1 MNINNL
7 ENFYSKQ
14 IKFYNP
20 TRNLFLSNRKFA
32 TELLEIK
39 NDDKILDL
47 ACGTGLNFS
56 YLLEK
61 TDSKN
66 ITGIDYSKSMLKKA
80 KKDYPMIRLIK
91 ADVSSYKFGSKVDKI
106 LVTYSISMINDWQR
120 TIVNI
125 RKALNKNG
133 TCVILDFYP
142 WKGKIKIFYPF
153 FKWWLKKHGVD
164 PEKEI
169 ISFAKKHFKKV
180 KVLILNSGYNYIM
193 ILKYPRLF
201 EGNEKYGKE

>member
-142 WKGKIKIFYPF
+142 WKGKIAE
-153 FKWWLKKHGVD
+153 
-164 PEKEI
+164 EKEFVLVLKTESRNYAKIAREVESMHSYDIPCI
-169 ISFAKKHFKKV
+169 IKIPIKANK
-180 KVLILNSGYNYIM
+180 
-193 ILKYPRLF
+193 
-201 EGNEKYGKE
+201 KYGEWLESCLKQ